1 MNNWFCALLLFL
13 SFLTGIAAVG
23 LAYRLDRKYRLSY
36 LSTYFYFQI
45 FINVF
50 GVYGLIG
57 QVIARKILEQR
68 SSSLPTTEVIGHF
81 FSFLGLPFL
90 MLAWY
95 MFIRLCSEIRE
106 KSVSRTFTLAYFF
119 VLTLIFLAFGT
130 ALILA
135 NVIPFDGEDYA
146 LLGSATSIFY
156 LAFEILTL
164 ISALVPLFLRA
175 REITDKKK
183 RQAVRVF
190 SVLCLSAYSLSL
202 ALYLLTPLTGR
213 LAAVAVISFFIAN
226 LLPLLYWRTYLNR
239 FYVAPALQRAGPEVM
254 GRFIA
259 DYKISKREE
268 EVIRHLCEGKTNKE
282 IGQALFISLQTVKDH
297 IYRIYQKTDVKN
309 RVQLINLIQSYKV
322 EEETSPNS

>member
-1 MNNWFCALLLFL
+1 MNDWLFALLLLL

-23 LAYRLDRKYRLSY
+23 LAYQLDRKYRLSY

-68 SSSLPTTEVIGHF
+68 SSSLQTTEVIGHF

-119 VLTLIFLAFGT
+119 ILTLTFLAYGT

-135 NVIPFDGEDYA
+135 NVVPFDDEGYA
-146 LLGSATSIFY
+146 FLASAASIFY
-156 LAFEILTL
+156 LALKILVL
-164 ISALVPLFLRA
+164 IAALLPLFLRA
-175 REITDKKK
+175 KEIPDEKK
-183 RQAVRVF
+183 RPAVRVF
-190 SVLCLSAYSLSL
+190 GVLCLSAYSLSL
-202 ALYLLTPLTGR
+202 ALYFLTPVTCSLG
-213 LAAVAVISFFIAN
+213 AVAVISFFIAN
-226 LLPLLYWRTYLNR
+226 LLPLLYWRRYLNR

-254 GRFIA
+254 LRFIA

-268 EVIRHLCEGKTNKE
+268 DVIQHLCEGKTNKE
-282 IGQALFISLQTVKDH
+282 ISRALFISLQTVKDH

-322 EEETSPNS
+322 EEETSQKP

>member
-1 MNNWFCALLLFL
+1 MNDWLFALLLLL

-23 LAYRLDRKYRLSY
+23 LAYQLARKYRLSY

-57 QVIARKILEQR
+57 QLIARKILEQR
-68 SSSLPTTEVIGHF
+68 LSSLPTTEVIGHF

-119 VLTLIFLAFGT
+119 ILTLTFLVYGT

-135 NVIPFDGEDYA
+135 NVIPFDDGRYA
-146 LLGSATSIFY
+146 LLASATAIFY
-156 LAFEILTL
+156 LALEILVL
-164 ISALVPLFLRA
+164 IAALLPLFLRT
-175 REITDKKK
+175 REIPDEKK

-190 SVLCLSAYSLSL
+190 GVLCLSAYSLSL
-202 ALYLLTPLTGR
+202 ALYLLTPVTSR
-213 LAAVAVISFFIAN
+213 LGAVAVISFFIAN
-226 LLPLLYWRTYLNR
+226 LLPLLYWRRYLNR
-239 FYVAPALQRAGPEVM
+239 FYVAPAFQRAGPEVM
-254 GRFIA
+254 ERFIA

-268 EVIRHLCEGKTNKE
+268 DVIRHLCEGKTNKE
-282 IGQALFISLQTVKDH
+282 ISRALFISLQTVKDH
-297 IYRIYQKTDVKN
+297 IYRVYQKTDVKN

-322 EEETSPNS
+322 EEETSQKP

>member
-1 MNNWFCALLLFL
+1 MSDWLFTFLILL
-13 SFLTGIAAVG
+13 SFLIGIVAVS
-23 LAYRLDRKYRLSY
+23 LAYQLGRKYRLSY
-36 LSTYFYFQI
+36 ISTYFYFQI

-68 SSSLPTTEVIGHF
+68 LSSLPTTEIIGHF

-95 MFIRLCSEIRE
+95 MFIRLCWEIRE

-119 VLTLIFLAFGT
+119 ILTLIFLAYGM
-130 ALILA
+130 AVILA
-135 NVIPFDGEDYA
+135 NVIPFDDEKYA
-146 LLGSATSIFY
+146 LLASAATILY
-156 LAFEILTL
+156 LAVQILVL
-164 ISALVPLFLRA
+164 IIALLPLFLRSG
-175 REITDKKK
+175 EITDENK

-190 SVLCLSAYSLSL
+190 GVLCLSAYSLSL

-213 LAAVAVISFFIAN
+213 LAAVAVMAFFMAN
-226 LLPLLYWRTYLNR
+226 LLPLLYWRRYLGR
-239 FYVAPALQRAGPEVM
+239 CYVAPTLQRAGPEVL
-254 GRFIA
+254 GRFFA

-282 IGQALFISLQTVKDH
+282 ISEALFISLQTVKDH
-297 IYRIYQKTDVKN
+297 VYRIYQKTDVKN
-309 RVQLINLIQSYKV
+309 RVQLINLIQSYRV
-322 EEETSPNS
+322 EEEASQSL

>member
-1 MNNWFCALLLFL
+1 MNDWLFTLLLLL
-13 SFLTGIAAVG
+13 SFLIGIAAVG
-23 LAYRLDRKYRLSY
+23 LAYQLDRKYRLSY

-68 SSSLPTTEVIGHF
+68 LSSLPTTEVIGHF

-119 VLTLIFLAFGT
+119 ILTIIFLTYGM

-135 NVIPFDGEDYA
+135 NVIPFDDEGYA
-146 LLGSATSIFY
+146 LLASATSILY
-156 LAFEILTL
+156 LAVEILVLTL
-164 ISALVPLFLRA
+164 ALLPLFLRA
-175 REITDKKK
+175 REIKDEKK
-183 RQAVRVF
+183 RQAVQIF
-190 SVLCLSAYSLSL
+190 GVLCLSACSLSL

-213 LAAVAVISFFIAN
+213 LAAVAVMAFFMAN
-226 LLPLLYWRTYLNR
+226 LLPLLYWRRYLGR
-239 FYVAPALQRAGPEVM
+239 FYIAPALQRAGPEVL

-268 EVIRHLCEGKTNKE
+268 EVIRHLCEGQTNKE
-282 IGQALFISLQTVKDH
+282 ISEALFISLQTVKDH
-297 IYRIYQKTDVKN
+297 VYRIYQKTDVKN
-309 RVQLINLIQSYKV
+309 RVQLINLIQSYRV
-322 EEETSPNS
+322 EEEASLNP